1 MRVGIGSHIGYG
13 SQVDFVL
20 GKWTPEEKP
29 VVDEACK
36 RAISAL
42 KSFAM
47 IGIDKTMSE
56 FNKKPAPVIA
66 PAEEKPN
73 NSTEVS
79 Q

>member
-1 MRVGIGSHIGYG
+1 VGIGSHIGYG

-20 GKWTPEEKP
+20 GKWTPEAKP
-29 VVDEACK
+29 VIDEACK